1 MRALELAIIGGT
13 GVYDPGV
20 LSDVRQVTVDT
31 PYGTASALV
40 GKRGDK
46 EIAFMARHGYR
57 HTVPPHMINHRAN
70 IAALKMMGVKRV
82 MATCAVGSM
91 NTAMPP
97 GSFVFMD
104 QFIDFAKS
112 EVRTF
117 FDGGDRGV
125 VHVDYTNPYCPEI
138 RAALVSNAR
147 RMGIIASDG
156 GCYVCTD
163 GPRFETPAEIR
174 MFQMLGGDIV
184 GMTGVPEVVL
194 AREAGMCYASI
205 AMVTNWAAGI
215 TGEPLGHSEVVEIMQ
230 ANGER
235 LRELMM
241 LTIDALPDERHCA
254 CGHNAPDMPWLGRVD
269 V

>member
-117 FDGGDRGV
+117 FDGGDAAWFTWTTPTMLPR
-125 VHVDYTNPYCPEI
+125 DPRCP
-138 RAALVSNAR
+138 RVNAR

-156 GCYVCTD
+156 AATFALTAPFRDRRRSACS
-163 GPRFETPAEIR
+163 
-174 MFQMLGGDIV
+174 MMLGGDIV

-194 AREAGMCYASI
+194 AREPACAMRPLLWLPTGRQASQGSLWGT
-205 AMVTNWAAGI
+205 VKWW
-215 TGEPLGHSEVVEIMQ
+215 
-230 ANGER
+230 R
-235 LRELMM
+235 
-241 LTIDALPDERHCA
+241 
-254 CGHNAPDMPWLGRVD
+254 
-269 V
+269 